1 MQDSSKSGAKNVIVR
16 YSETNGVKLTILLP
30 MLHNLIKSQL
40 LCQAVQEQESADVK
54 LLLHSLVLTHSSL
67 RSAEIEEFANDA
79 IQFCNEIVTVVN
91 LDDGDLDDVLET
103 LAEAIKK
110 AGMVP
115 GVEASSEIKNL
126 GRSLFLVGT
135 PARAAQIL
143 KKLTVI
149 EKQHCEYR
157 FKNHSIMLDKSDLLL
172 AMEFKEE
179 LNQVSELV
187 KMAKVKQFGGKT
199 VITTN
204 VKDEKDQ
211 TAED

>member
-1 MQDSSKSGAKNVIVR
+1 M
-16 YSETNGVKLTILLP
+16 
-30 MLHNLIKSQL
+30 
-40 LCQAVQEQESADVK
+40 
-54 LLLHSLVLTHSSL
+54 
-67 RSAEIEEFANDA
+67 
-79 IQFCNEIVTVVN
+79 TVVN

-126 GRSLFLVGT
+126 GRSLLLVGT

-143 KKLTVI
+143 KKMTVI
-149 EKQHCEYR
+149 EKQHSEYR
-157 FKNHSIMLDKSDLLL
+157 FKNHSILLDKSDLLL

-187 KMAKVKQFGGKT
+187 KKAKVKQFGWKT
-199 VITTN
+199 IITTN
-204 VKDEKDQ
+204 VKDEKEQ
-211 TAED
+211 TAADQADF

>member
-1 MQDSSKSGAKNVIVR
+1 M
-16 YSETNGVKLTILLP
+16 
-30 MLHNLIKSQL
+30 
-40 LCQAVQEQESADVK
+40 
-54 LLLHSLVLTHSSL
+54 
-67 RSAEIEEFANDA
+67 
-79 IQFCNEIVTVVN
+79 TVVN

-135 PARAAQIL
+135 PARAVQIL

-149 EKQHCEYR
+149 EKQHSEYR

-172 AMEFKEE
+172 AMEFKDE

-187 KMAKVKQFGGKT
+187 KKAKVKQFGGKT
-199 VITTN
+199 IITTN
-204 VKDEKDQ
+204 VKDEKEQ
-211 TAED
+211 TATDQADF